1 MQTTLARHGKQP
13 TRLTRWQIE
22 QVTAAQTPRITFR
35 SPSFYLYKDDPKHR
49 AIVTVYLTLVN
60 DIPDTDKINAVITHH
75 RTERHYNHISFSSLR
90 RLSALSTT
98 PLLSADTFAKIEAAL
113 VADEMLAAGQEQA
126 DRKPELKTRSG
137 YRLIDRVDAAIAYGQ
152 VEEMVNERHETEAQ
166 P

>member
-1 MQTTLARHGKQP
+1 MLSTSA
-13 TRLTRWQIE
+13 
-22 QVTAAQTPRITFR
+22 PRISTWKQVQAAKEAYSKTTFR
-35 SPSFYLYKDDPKHR
+35 QPSFWLHKDDPKHR

-98 PLLSADTFAKIEAAL
+98 PLLSADTFAKIESAL

-126 DRKPELKTRSG
+126 DRKPELKTRKG
-137 YRLIDRVDAAIAYGQ
+137 YSPIPNHAMIDALAAADIAQ
-152 VEEMVNERHETEAQ
+152 LKETEAVK
-166 P
+166 

>member
-1 MQTTLARHGKQP
+1 MLSTSA
-13 TRLTRWQIE
+13 
-22 QVTAAQTPRITFR
+22 PRISTWKQVQAAKEAYSKTTFR
-35 SPSFYLYKDDPKHR
+35 QPSFWLHKDDPKHR

-75 RTERHYNHISFSSLR
+75 RTERHYNHITFSSLR

-113 VADEMLAAGQEQA
+113 VAAEMLAAGQEQA

-137 YRLIDRVDAAIAYGQ
+137 YRLIDRVDAALEIG
-152 VEEMVNERHETEAQ
+152 VLHELTGR